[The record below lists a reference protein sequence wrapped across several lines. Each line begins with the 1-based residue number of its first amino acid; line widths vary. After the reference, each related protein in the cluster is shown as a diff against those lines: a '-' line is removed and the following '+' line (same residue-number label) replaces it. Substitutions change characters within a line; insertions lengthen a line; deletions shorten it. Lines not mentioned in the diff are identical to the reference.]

1 MKHAILIAACLT
13 ATPLWAADFQTGL
26 SELSLM
32 NGERE
37 LKGFLWYPTLSDAAP
52 REMLNNPVWRGVDVV
67 EDAEPAPGPHP
78 LVVLSHGMYG
88 NAMNQAWLADALA
101 EKGYVVAAISH
112 PGTSTWARDADDA
125 RMLWERPRDISA
137 VIDGVLA
144 TPESGVEI
152 DPDRIFMAGHSLGGW
167 TAVALAGGRF
177 EPEKFDTFCADDPEE
192 LVCAIMSGWN
202 VAKTP
207 EDREAIA
214 VDLSDPRIKGFA
226 VFDLGGTQTYA
237 TESLGAIDRP
247 MLVYGAPRD
256 IDGTGLDLDIES
268 RALVAALPEATTI
281 YEEPPTLSHFDFLG
295 ICTPDALEIMKE
307 ESPDDL
313 FVCKDGQ
320 EARMAEHDM
329 IVNQVDAFFAG
340 L

>member
-1 MKHAILIAACLT
+1 
-13 ATPLWAADFQTGL
+13 
-26 SELSLM
+26 
-32 NGERE
+32 
-37 LKGFLWYPTLSDAAP
+37 
-52 REMLNNPVWRGVDVV
+52 
-67 EDAEPAPGPHP
+67 
-78 LVVLSHGMYG
+78 
-88 NAMNQAWLADALA
+88 
-101 EKGYVVAAISH
+101 
-112 PGTSTWARDADDA
+112 
-125 RMLWERPRDISA
+125 
-137 VIDGVLA
+137 
-144 TPESGVEI
+144 
-152 DPDRIFMAGHSLGGW
+152 MAGHSLGGW